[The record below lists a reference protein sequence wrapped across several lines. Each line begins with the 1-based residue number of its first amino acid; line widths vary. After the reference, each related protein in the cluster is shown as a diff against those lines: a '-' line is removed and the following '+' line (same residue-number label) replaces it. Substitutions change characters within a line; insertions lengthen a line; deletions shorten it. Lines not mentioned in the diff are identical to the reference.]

1 MIPWYTALIVL
12 AFWSLAVF
20 RLGVLGER
28 RRCSQVVARHTPL
41 APLELFELGARIRL
55 DIAMVTDPESIED
68 RRALRNVCAERG
80 CDHLVEIDGSR
91 CADCVIV
98 LTTENVQ

>member
-1 MIPWYTALIVL
+1 MIPWYTGLIVL

-41 APLELFELGARIRL
+41 APVELFELGARIRT
-55 DIAMVTDPESIED
+55 DIAISTDLEFIED
-68 RRALRNVCAERG
+68 RRELRNVCAEPG
-80 CDHLVEIDGSR
+80 CYRLVQIDGSR